1 MKKFNTILAIAAVAM
16 SSVFGLTSCD
26 KENDPV
32 NVPEE
37 SQYIKAVLSY
47 SYTEDALEMFDVNY
61 EITNFDGKVETLSV
75 KEAGYQEKELKSKD
89 LDQTAKVKTNIT
101 VKTPYSPKVKD
112 EYAFLFFSK
121 VNAYVMEG
129 TDGIVRTLPV
139 DNDIILSME
148 IAIDYPAENFTAEA
162 IKELQNYY
170 ACSFETVI
178 KK

>member
-26 KENDPV
+26 KENDPI

-61 EITNFDGKVETLSV
+61 EITNFDGKVETFTV
-75 KEAGYQEKELKSKD
+75 KEAGYQEKEFNSKD
-89 LDQTAKVKTNIT
+89 MNQTAKVKTNIT
-101 VKTPYSPKVKD
+101 VKTPYSPKAKD
-112 EYAFLFFSK
+112 QYVFKLFSK

-129 TDGIVRTLPV
+129 EGIAHTLSIK
-139 DNDIILSME
+139 NDIVLSKE
-148 IAIDYPAENFTAEA
+148 ITFDYTPETFTDE
-162 IKELQNYY
+162 IIQTLKDTYTYNL
-170 ACSFETVI
+170 ETVI
-178 KK
+178 TK